1 MSEIL
6 VVDDEPG
13 IRDLLREILE
23 EEGYEVRLA
32 ENGEQARSARLE
44 NKPDLVLL
52 DIWMPDI
59 DGLTLLKEWSAS
71 GHLTMPVV
79 MMSGHGTIHTAVE
92 ATRLGAFDFLEKP
105 VPYKKLL
112 QTVER
117 ALNSRPS
124 RVSTPASLDA
134 LGASEPIRLLAQRL
148 RQASGAST
156 TLLLTGEPGV
166 GMEICA
172 RFLHD
177 PATPWVA
184 PDDLAALAEQPLDW
198 LGEAKGGILY
208 FREVGHLAPLQQK
221 GLLLLIG
228 RHREF
233 NVQLVCGSTENLAQK
248 AAAGAYSR
256 DLYNALAQVAVRVP
270 PLREHRDD
278 IANLALN
285 ALRACQAETSFA
297 ERRLSDAALDRMVRH
312 DWPGNLDELKRV
324 INNLCATALG
334 ETIEL
339 ADVSGLLGGDAKV
352 DGGALAELFALP
364 LKEARDAFE
373 KAYLESVLREC
384 GSMSKAAER
393 SGLERTHLYRKLK
406 QLGVKSISRNEAPE
420 AT

>member
-13 IRDLLREILE
+13 IRELLREILE

-44 NKPDLVLL
+44 NKPDMVLL

-156 TLLLTGEPGV
+156 TLLLTGEPGA
-166 GMEICA
+166 GMEVCA

-184 PDDLAALAEQPLDW
+184 PTDLAPLAEQPLDW
-198 LGEAKGGILY
+198 LSEAKGGILY
-208 FREVGHLAPLQQK
+208 FNEVGHLAPLQQK

-233 NVQLVCGSTENLAQK
+233 SVQLVCGSTENLAQK
-248 AAAGAYSR
+248 AAAGTYSR

-278 IANLALN
+278 IANLALS
-285 ALRACQAETSFA
+285 ALRTSQADSSLP
-297 ERRLSDAALDRMVRH
+297 ERRLSDSALDRLVRH

-324 INNLCATALG
+324 VNNLCTTALS
-334 ETIEL
+334 EMIEL
-339 ADVSGLLGGDAKV
+339 ADVTAMLGGDAKV

-373 KAYLESVLREC
+373 KAYLESVLRES

-406 QLGVKSISRNEAPE
+406 QLGVKSISRSETPDV
-420 AT
+420 T